1 VSDSRLVFITFGGMM
16 VNLRMCIILVMF
28 TGIALAPSEYSKK
41 QKFNHCRDLL
51 YTTYPNEIN
60 QTKWKRCMR

>member
-1 VSDSRLVFITFGGMM
+1 M

-28 TGIALAPSEYSKK
+28 TGIALAPNEYSKK